1 MLEGL
6 LGVPLHFTIEFFGF
20 LTAAGATLLAI
31 SKRELIPGS
40 PFERYT
46 AAMGFLS
53 LAVAQVIHG
62 GAFLPG
68 GDGATL
74 ITSLHLLALSLVM
87 LGVVGGLRE
96 KVSAAAVWGF
106 DRPLSFGPVI
116 AGLIV
121 GLMAFAASTG
131 GGPRSHRRLGV
142 WALLLGASDL
152 VLGFDPV
159 ARFNAGVV
167 SAEAYAAHGLKLAA
181 FFALASWVW
190 TGTRSSIRLR
200 FVVSF
205 ATLLVLVVLTLATA
219 LTGVIS
225 NSVESEELK
234 RVQREGDARV
244 QELSRLSG
252 QMKLDIDQ
260 LAGTDFIQRAL
271 AQRDRPG
278 LKSIA
283 EGFNRGRGEDL
294 FEDVDFV
301 LFLDPRGRL
310 LAYDAQGPYRPVET
324 ESGAIRTRP
333 RRLRQT
339 DILSIAGSEVVKE
352 ARGPGTGVV
361 SSLETLGSRMVGV
374 IAATEVAGSG
384 DRPQQ
389 PGLMVMGGFIDYLEL
404 QQLIQTETGG
414 AAALATPEGRIVAS
428 TFIDV
433 DVDAGSRILF
443 PTGVRRQL
451 ARSGAVARTDVIDS
465 RSFFMSYRQLTTP
478 TNKPVAALVIASGSE
493 LVTRT
498 RDDVTRTLFLVAMAI
513 GTFVLMLAWLSGRRI
528 TRPIKM
534 LTDTAHAVREGDLTA
549 QTAISGEDEVGQLG
563 ETFNEMTGS
572 LLRMTGDLREAARE
586 EHELRAR
593 IEAII
598 ESMADGL
605 VALDS
610 ERRILAFNR
619 EAEHLTGVRASNAL
633 GRLAE
638 DVLDVRDAQ
647 GEKAH
652 LPMYDLAEGSVGNVF
667 VVNRAGRK
675 VSVAVTSAVLHDE
688 DESAIGGV
696 AVFRD
701 MSREFEVERMKSE
714 FLSNISH
721 ELRTP
726 LTPIKGYA
734 EILTRKEVSPQK
746 AKQFVG
752 GILDSTLRLE
762 RIVELLVDF
771 AALEA
776 GRLSPRAK
784 PVNLGG
790 VLEELADGWTGR
802 AGGHQLVVDLD
813 TSLPSV
819 LGDERLL
826 RRSLEEVLDNAIKFS
841 PRGGVIRLE
850 ARTVVLSDDRRPGR
864 RAVEVTIADEGIGIP
879 EDQIGSIFSDFRQ
892 LDGSETRTYG
902 GLGLGLS
909 FVQRIIEEHGG
920 YIDVASRVEEGTRFT
935 ITIPAH

>member
-1 MLEGL
+1 MLEGF

-20 LTAAGATLLAI
+20 LAAAGATLLAV
-31 SKRELIPGS
+31 SKRQLIPGTS
-40 PFERYT
+40 LESYT
-46 AAMGFLS
+46 AAGGFLS
-53 LAVAQVIHG
+53 LTVAQVLHG
-62 GAFLPG
+62 GAFLRG
-68 GDGATL
+68 GDAATT
-74 ITSLHLLALSLVM
+74 ITAFHLLGLSLVL
-87 LGVVGGLRE
+87 LGVVGGLRQ
-96 KVSAAAVWGF
+96 KVSAAAVLGF
-106 DRPLSFGPVI
+106 ERPLALGPAF
-116 AGLIV
+116 AGLIL
-121 GLMAFAASTG
+121 GLMAFAGSAK
-131 GGPRSHRRLGV
+131 GGPRSHRRLGI
-142 WALLLGASDL
+142 WALLMGASDL
-152 VLGFDPV
+152 VLGLNPV

-167 SAEAYAAHGLKLAA
+167 SVEAFAAHGLKLAA
-181 FFALASWVW
+181 FIALSSWLW

-205 ATLLVLVVLTLATA
+205 AALLVLVVLTLATA

-234 RVQREGDARV
+234 RVQREAEARV
-244 QELSRLSG
+244 EELSALSG
-252 QMKLDIDQ
+252 EMKSDVDQ
-260 LAGTDFIQRAL
+260 LAATDFIGRAL
-271 AQRDRPG
+271 VQRDRKG

-301 LFLDPRGRL
+301 LFLDPRARL

-324 ESGAIRTRP
+324 KSGARRTRP
-333 RRLRQT
+333 ARLGQT
-339 DILSIAGSEVVKE
+339 DILAIAGSEVVEE
-352 ARGPGTGVV
+352 AAGPGSGVV
-361 SSLETLGSRMVGV
+361 ASLETLGGRMVGV
-374 IAATEVAGSG
+374 VAAAKVPAPGEGRDPAG
-384 DRPQQ
+384 
-389 PGLMVMGGFIDYLEL
+389 LLVIGGFVDYLEL
-404 QQLIQTETGG
+404 QKLIQTETGG
-414 AAALATPEGRIVAS
+414 AAVLATPEGKVVAS

-433 DVDAGSRILF
+433 HVEAGARALF
-443 PTGVRRQL
+443 PTDVRRQL
-451 ARSGAVARTDVIDS
+451 ARSGAASRTQVIDS
-465 RSFFMSYRQLTTP
+465 RSFYMSYRQLTTP
-478 TNKPVAALVIASGSE
+478 TNVPVATLAIASGSE

-498 RDDVTRTLFLVAMAI
+498 RDDVTRTLFVVAMAI
-513 GTFVLMLAWLSGRRI
+513 GGIVLLLAWMSGRRI

-534 LTDTAHAVREGDLTA
+534 LTDTAQAVREGDLSA
-549 QTAISGEDEVGQLG
+549 QTAIRGEDEVGQLG

-572 LLRMTGDLREAARE
+572 LSRMTRDLREAARE

-605 VALDS
+605 IALDS

-619 EAEHLTGVRASNAL
+619 EAEHLTGLRSVSAM
-633 GRLAE
+633 GKLAE
-638 DVLDVRDAQ
+638 DVLDVRDHQ
-647 GEKAH
+647 GEKVR
-652 LPMYDLAEGSVGNVF
+652 LPVYDLAEGSVGNVF
-667 VVNRAGRK
+667 LLNRAGRK
-675 VSVAVTSAVLHDE
+675 VSVAITSAVLHAE

-734 EILTRKEVSPQK
+734 EILARKEVPRDK
-746 AKQFVG
+746 ARQFVG
-752 GILDSTLRLE
+752 GILDSTVRLE
-762 RIVELLVDF
+762 RIVELLVDY

-790 VLEELADGWTGR
+790 ILQELADTWRERPGI
-802 AGGHQLVVDLD
+802 HEIVLDLD
-813 TSLPSV
+813 TGLPPV

-826 RRSLEEVLDNAIKFS
+826 RRSFEEVLDNAIKFS
-841 PRGGVIRLE
+841 PQGGIIRIE
-850 ARTVVLSDDRRPGR
+850 ARTAAISEEGRPSR
-864 RAVEVTIADEGIGIP
+864 KVVEVTIADEGIGIP
-879 EDQIGSIFSDFRQ
+879 EDEVGSIFSDFRQ

-909 FVQRIIEEHGG
+909 FVQRIVEEHSGH
-920 YIDVASRVEEGTRFT
+920 IDVASRVEEGTRFT